1 MSTVVISF
9 STEIRHDGCQIHKLH
24 LTRLAVACS
33 LRVPLA
39 LSLCATAVAAPAPQ
53 ASPAVESSFA
63 ALIADGERLEYERQ
77 FVAAGDRF
85 RQAWR
90 LAIKGGN
97 LSEQAWGLARECRA
111 TWGAD
116 LPERATRICQQALS
130 VAQAAGSQRAE
141 AEALKVLGTL
151 DIDRGDYVSSEPR
164 LRRAASLAAAAGET
178 ETVMAALNNL
188 AVAAR
193 EQGRIDAALTN
204 SGAALKVLN
213 AFPGASVRMRFAVP
227 FNLAKGLEASGDDE
241 SARYWLDHAAKSAQE
256 TGFAGGL
263 HHVLMESASL
273 LLRAGDVDGASAYYE
288 RAIAWNEQAPDSEV
302 DVALARRGL
311 ASTLETRG
319 RMEEALLGYRG
330 AFSVFQRRGV
340 QSLSPE
346 TLLAIARC
354 LGALRRF
361 DEADRT
367 LDQAHAMAQ
376 QMGHRVALEVAKLER
391 AAVREGRGLKD
402 AEEAFERSGKR
413 LTAMGLPSYAAR
425 AYAGAARVAERAGD
439 VSRAEAWLLLALAE
453 IEQVQTDLPAELRWR
468 FLETSHETYASL
480 YRLRMRRVSVGAE
493 SSDAAA
499 ALAFEVVERERSR
512 DLADAAHV
520 SRTTARKESETSDP
534 ERRLA
539 RIQME
544 LLAEIPETKRNTL
557 LRERADAERDLLFRS
572 GGSLQRRWS
581 GLSGGSGDH
590 RSMLGPEEALLAYTL
605 DEPAAVFL
613 VTRSE
618 LRVVR
623 FPANP
628 SLRDQVALF
637 SDLFAQG
644 AWSQAGAAGT
654 AVSGTLLAPVLQA
667 LPAGTRKLLIASTG
681 DLAELPFSALP
692 HPSRGSPMLDH
703 FELSYIPSLQFIA
716 VLRGARPPVG
726 EGALVLS
733 DPLSGQPGSSTMR
746 GPVLGPLPYALREGR
761 EVAAFFPIH
770 QLLEGPRAT
779 PRVVV
784 TEGRR
789 YSALHFASHAVTDR
803 RTPMNSAL
811 VLSPEDGSRT
821 GWMTAREIYSLSLD
835 SALVTL
841 SACRSSTGPMT
852 RAASVP
858 SLARAFLYA
867 GSRAVVAGLWDADD
881 EATQDLMRLF
891 YDELS
896 QGRTVGAALSM
907 AQREMSQSHNAAHW
921 AGFVVVGDPEVRVQ
935 GMARRTSGRT
945 LWAGMGL
952 GTIAVIWIVA
962 TIFRRRRGRD
972 V

>member
-1 MSTVVISF
+1 MYTS
-9 STEIRHDGCQIHKLH
+9 
-24 LTRLAVACS
+24 
-33 LRVPLA
+33 A
-39 LSLCATAVAAPAPQ
+39 LSAFLLCGATLAAAPSPQ
-53 ASPAVESSFA
+53 GKPPDGASFA

-77 FVAAGDRF
+77 FVAASDRF
-85 RQAWR
+85 RQAWG
-90 LAIKGGN
+90 LALKGGN

-111 TWGAD
+111 RWGAD
-116 LPERATRICQQALS
+116 LPERATPVCQQALS

-151 DIDRGDYVSSEPR
+151 DIGRGDYVTGEPR
-164 LRRAASLAAAAGET
+164 LRRAASLAATAGET

-188 AVAAR
+188 AIAAL
-193 EQGRIDAALTN
+193 EQGRIDSALEN
-204 SGAALKVLN
+204 SGEALKVLK
-213 AFPGASVRMRFAVP
+213 ASPGASVRMRFAVP

-241 SARYWLDHAAKSAQE
+241 SARLWLDHAAKSARE

-319 RMEEALLGYRG
+319 RMEEALLRYRD
-330 AFSVFQRRGV
+330 AFSVFQRRGM

-376 QMGHRVALEVAKLER
+376 QMGLRVALEVAKLER
-391 AAVREGRGLKD
+391 AAVREGRRLKD
-402 AEEAFERSGKR
+402 AEGAFERSGKK
-413 LTAMGLPSYAAR
+413 LAAMGLPSYAAR
-425 AYAGAARVAERAGD
+425 AYAGAARVAEREGD
-439 VSRAEAWLLLALAE
+439 VSRAEAWLLLALSQ
-453 IEQVQTDLPAELRWR
+453 IEQVQTNLPAELRWR
-468 FLETSHETYASL
+468 FLETAHETYASL
-480 YRLRMRRVSVGAE
+480 YRLRMRRVGVGAQAPDE
-493 SSDAAA
+493 AA
-499 ALAFEVVERERSR
+499 ALAFEVIERERSR

-520 SRTTARKESETSDP
+520 ARTTLPGGSETGDP
-534 ERRLA
+534 ERRLG

-544 LLAEIPETKRNTL
+544 LLAEISETKRQTL
-557 LRERADAERDLLFRS
+557 LRERADAERDLIFRS

-581 GLSGGSGDH
+581 GVGGGSADH
-590 RSMLGPEEALLAYTL
+590 RSTLGPDEALLAYTL

-618 LRVVR
+618 VRVVR
-623 FPANP
+623 LPANP

-644 AWSQAGAAGT
+644 AWSQAGVSGN
-654 AVSGTLLAPVLQA
+654 AVSRALLAPVVRA
-667 LPAGTRKLLIASTG
+667 LPGATRRLLIASTG

-692 HPSRGSPMLDH
+692 HPVSGSPMLDH

-716 VLRGARPPVG
+716 VLRGARPPLG

-733 DPLSGQPGSSTMR
+733 DPLSGQPGKSTMR

-761 EVAAFFPIH
+761 EVAAFFPVH
-770 QLLEGPRAT
+770 QLFEGPRAT
-779 PRVVV
+779 PRVVA

-789 YSALHFASHAVTDR
+789 HSALHFASHAVTDR
-803 RTPMNSAL
+803 QAPMNSAL

-841 SACRSSTGPMT
+841 SACRSSTGPLT

-881 EATQDLMRLF
+881 QATQDLMRLF
-891 YDELS
+891 YDALS
-896 QGRTVGAALSM
+896 QGQTVGTALST

-921 AGFVVVGDPEVRVQ
+921 AGFVVVGDPEARVR
-935 GMARRTSGRT
+935 GIARPSSGRM
-945 LWAGMGL
+945 LWGGVGIGAL
-952 GTIAVIWIVA
+952 AAAWVVAKIVH
-962 TIFRRRRGRD
+962 RRRGRF
-972 V
+972 